1 MRAKTINE
9 VQEFERG
16 KDPKEA
22 LDIGIKDY
30 DDYIKRYF
38 EKQGED
44 PQDFWETLWD
54 VHVNQAGPAALWD
67 DMLEILKHTPIEYQI
82 EWAQDKLGAY
92 EHGKEMPY

>member
-1 MRAKTINE
+1 MKAKFIKENLD
-9 VQEFERG
+9 FERG
-16 KDPKEA
+16 KDPKKA
-22 LDIGIKDY
+22 LDIGIRSY

-54 VHVNQAGPAALWD
+54 VHVNQTTADIWD
-67 DMLEILKHTPIEYQI
+67 DMLEILKNTPIEYQI

-92 EHGKEMPY
+92 ENGKKMPY